1 MAYCVQVDKNYLSI
15 YNENNNKFGG
25 VMKVILLK
33 DVKAQG
39 KKGDVINV
47 NDGYANNFLFKNNL
61 AVPANQANV
70 NTNNKQKEAE
80 AKRIAEETAAAKEL
94 AGKLEQITV
103 TFTIEMGERGKA
115 FGSIS
120 GKEISEELAKL
131 GYTVDKK
138 SIVLDSPLKREGAY
152 EVVLKLY
159 KGVSCKLKVN
169 VKGK

>member
-1 MAYCVQVDKNYLSI
+1 
-15 YNENNNKFGG
+15 
-25 VMKVILLK
+25 MKVILTK

-47 NDGYANNFLFKNNL
+47 NDGYANNFLFKNGL

-70 NTNNKQKEAE
+70 SANNKQKEAE

-94 AGKLEQITV
+94 ASKLEK
-103 TFTIEMGERGKA
+103 IEVVFEIEVGANGKS

-120 GKEISEELAKL
+120 GKEISEELAKQ

-138 SIVLDSPLKREGAY
+138 MVVLDSPIKRAGVYDVA
-152 EVVLKLY
+152 LKLY
-159 KGVSCKLKVN
+159 KGVTGKLKVN
-169 VKGK
+169 VKAK